1 MVELID
7 QGWLAVW
14 LFLVVFALNVLPA
27 FAPPTWT
34 TMSFVGLAAPN
45 LNFALL
51 ASVAAMAATCGRV
64 LLAQL
69 SHMLVRKRLLSERAR
84 RNVDAIRLGIEARP
98 LATFGTLLGYSC
110 SPLPSN
116 YLFIAYGLT
125 TLPLRFLALPFFVG
139 RFVSYAFWVWAGFA
153 LGDALDWD
161 WLESTPYFLGYYILS
176 QLLLVPAI
184 YGFTR
189 LDWRAVFAGKRLN
202 WLRQVK

>member
-1 MVELID
+1 MVELFD
-7 QGWLAVW
+7 QGWLAVL
-14 LFLVVFALNVLPA
+14 LFLVVFALNVVPA

-45 LNFALL
+45 LNFTLL
-51 ASVAAMAATCGRV
+51 ASVAAMAATSGRV

-69 SHMLVRKRLLSERAR
+69 SHLLVRKRLLSERVR
-84 RNVDAIRLGIEARP
+84 RNVDAIRLGIETRP
-98 LATFGTLLGYSC
+98 IATFGTLLGYSC
-110 SPLPSN
+110 SPMPSN

-125 TLPLRFLALPFFVG
+125 SLPLRFLALPFFVG
-139 RFVSYAFWVWAGFA
+139 RFVSYAFWLWAGFA

-189 LDWRAVFAGKRLN
+189 LDWRAVFVEKRLG
-202 WLRQVK
+202 WLR

>member
-1 MVELID
+1 VTELFD
-7 QGWLAVW
+7 QSWLAVV
-14 LFLVVFALNVLPA
+14 LFLVVFVLNILPA

-34 TMSFVGLAAPN
+34 TMSFIGLAAPS
-45 LNFALL
+45 LNFILL
-51 ASVAAMAATCGRV
+51 AAVAATAATSGRV

-69 SHMLVRKRLLSERAR
+69 SHALIRKRLLSERAR
-84 RNVDAIRLGIEARP
+84 RNVDAIRLGIETRP
-98 LATFGTLLGYSC
+98 MATVGTLLGYAC

-125 TLPLRFLALPFFVG
+125 ALPLSFLALPFFFG
-139 RFVSYAFWVWAGFA
+139 RFMSYAFWLWAGFA

-161 WLESTPYFLGYYILS
+161 LLETTPYFVGYYILS

-189 LDWRAVFAGKRLN
+189 LDWHSLFAERRLR
-202 WLRQVK
+202 WLR